1 MWKQKIIAI
10 WSKCFLKI
18 SKSWQPDFE
27 ELSPYI
33 SPDILYFFTV
43 DKSSS
48 YCISWNTTY
57 SELLALNLGH
67 LETDIN
73 DVQFYYFDIPIIV
86 GHIKFNHAK
95 ILWNSTSLASPIQH
109 YIVDIR
115 DGIRHTDTY
124 SRLLGILSKYETY
137 AQKITDNT
145 IMDEGS
151 FNLSVKD
158 IFYALNYSIPDKC
171 TRLDIYNKRDYAYPI
186 LLDSNYQ
193 HQGTVSKIHYMSYG
207 LKIEQYHHYYDY
219 CIKPVPSF
227 VTALLKY
234 DEDNI
239 IWIDSVNEV
248 IGFKGD
254 NFCLILP
261 NKIESIQI
269 DNLHPA
275 KGWGGCWMQIKIEGF
290 KSSIRIYQVIDVNQL
305 NKYAD
310 IFSEFF
316 AVDVVINDRG
326 YDC

>member
-1 MWKQKIIAI
+1 MWKQKIMVI

-27 ELSPYI
+27 ALSPYV

-43 DKSSS
+43 DADSS
-48 YCISWNTTY
+48 YCISWNATY
-57 SELLALNLGH
+57 SELLALNLGY

-73 DVQFYYFDIPIIV
+73 GVQFYHFDIPIIV

-95 ILWNSTSLASPIQH
+95 VLWNSSSLASPIQH
-109 YIVDIR
+109 YIIDIK
-115 DGIRHTDTY
+115 DGVRHTDTY
-124 SRLLGILSKYETY
+124 SKLAVMLSKYETY
-137 AQKITDNT
+137 AQKTTDKQV
-145 IMDEGS
+145 MGEDS
-151 FNLSVKD
+151 FNLRIED
-158 IFYALNYSIPDKC
+158 IFYALNYSIPNRC

-193 HQGTVSKIHYMSYG
+193 HQGTVSKIHYMHYG
-207 LKIEQYHHYYDY
+207 LKIEQYNHYYDY
-219 CIKPVPSF
+219 CVKPVPSF
-227 VTALLKY
+227 VTALLEY

-239 IWIDSVNEV
+239 VWIDNVNKV

-269 DNLHPA
+269 DNLRPA
-275 KGWGGCWMQIKIEGF
+275 KGGGGCWMQIKIEGF
-290 KSSIRIYQVIDVNQL
+290 KNSIRIYQVLNVNQL
-305 NKYAD
+305 DKHAD
-310 IFSEFF
+310 DFSAFF
-316 AVDVVINDRG
+316 GVDVVINDRG

>member
-1 MWKQKIIAI
+1 MAI
-10 WSKCFLKI
+10 WTKYFLKI
-18 SKSWQPDFE
+18 SKSWQPDFK

-43 DKSSS
+43 DTDPV
-48 YCISWNTTY
+48 YNVSWNTTY

-73 DVQFYYFDIPIIV
+73 GVEFYHFDIPIIV
-86 GHIKFNHAK
+86 GHIKFKHAK
-95 ILWNSTSLASPIQH
+95 LLWNSASLASPIQH

-115 DGIRHTDTY
+115 DRVRHTDTY
-124 SRLLGILSKYETY
+124 SKLVGMLSKYETY
-137 AQKITDNT
+137 AQKITDNEVVNK
-145 IMDEGS
+145 DS
-151 FNLSVKD
+151 FNLRVKD
-158 IFYALNYSIPDKC
+158 IFYALTYSIPDRY

-193 HQGTVSKIHYMSYG
+193 HQGTVSKFHYMSYG

-239 IWIDSVNEV
+239 VWIDNINEV

-254 NFCLILP
+254 NSCLILP

-269 DNLHPA
+269 DNLRPA
-275 KGWGGCWMQIKIEGF
+275 KGGGGCWMQIKIEGF
-290 KSSIRIYQVIDVNQL
+290 KNSIRIYQVLDVNQL
-305 NKYAD
+305 NKHAD
-310 IFSEFF
+310 DFSNFF
-316 AVDVVINDRG
+316 GVDVVINDRG

>member
-1 MWKQKIIAI
+1 MVI

-18 SKSWQPDFE
+18 SKSWQPEFE
-27 ELSPYI
+27 ALSPYI

-43 DKSSS
+43 EKDSS
-48 YCISWNTTY
+48 YCISWNATY
-57 SELLALNLGH
+57 SELLALNLGY

-73 DVQFYYFDIPIIV
+73 GVQFYHFDIPIIV

-95 ILWNSTSLASPIQH
+95 VLWNSTSLTSPIQH
-109 YIVDIR
+109 YIIDIK
-115 DGIRHTDTY
+115 DGVRHTDTY
-124 SRLLGILSKYETY
+124 SKLAVMLSKYETY
-137 AQKITDNT
+137 AKKTTDKQV
-145 IMDEGS
+145 MGEDS
-151 FNLSVKD
+151 FNLRIED
-158 IFYALNYSIPDKC
+158 IFYALNYSIPNRC

-193 HQGTVSKIHYMSYG
+193 HQNTVSKIHYMHYG

-227 VTALLKY
+227 VTALLEY

-239 IWIDSVNEV
+239 VWIDNINEV
-248 IGFKGD
+248 IGFKGND
-254 NFCLILP
+254 FCLILP

-269 DNLHPA
+269 NNLRPA

-290 KSSIRIYQVIDVNQL
+290 KDSIRIYQVLDVNQL
-305 NKYAD
+305 DKHVD
-310 IFSEFF
+310 DFSAFF
-316 AVDVVINDRG
+316 GVDVVINDRG